1 MAELKF
7 SGSLAQCQPRVSLE
21 VNLLGKVTSTA
32 SGKCRD
38 VLTLGSAGEGL
49 PEDDTEQPDYI
60 PAHSLPP
67 KDSIPPDN
75 EPGEALPRLTSAFVK
90 CLSGSNIINGSQEE
104 HEIYC

>member
-7 SGSLAQCQPRVSLE
+7 SGSLAQCQPRVSLD

-32 SGKCRD
+32 TGKCRD
-38 VLTLGSAGEGL
+38 VLTLGNAEEGL

-60 PAHSLPP
+60 PAHR

-90 CLSGSNIINGSQEE
+90 CLLGSNIINGSQEE